1 MKRIYLDY
9 AATTPVS
16 KKVLNKMI
24 PYFSTKF
31 GNESS
36 VHKEGHDIKNIVENA
51 REKILNKLNAKNHKI
66 IFTSGG
72 TESNNLAIK
81 GILEKYKEK
90 GKHII
95 TTKIEHDCVLNT
107 CKYLES
113 KGYRVTYLDVDRE
126 GFINLEQLKK
136 EIKKDT
142 LLVSIIHA
150 NNEIGTLQNIEQ
162 ISKICKE
169 KNVFFHT
176 DACQSF
182 TKEKIDLGKT
192 NIDLLTINA
201 HKIYGPK
208 GVGGLVIKNGINLE
222 PLFHGGGHEYRL
234 RSGTLNIPGIVG
246 FSYAIDEIKEKD
258 ILKIK
263 SLRDYLIKKILTEI
277 PTARLNGPLE
287 NRLINNINF
296 SFKYI
301 EGESILLHLD
311 FKGFSVSTGS
321 ACSSNTLKTNH
332 VIKAIKVPDN
342 QANGVIRISLGKE
355 TKKQEIDLFIKEL
368 KIIVENLTKMSPVR

>member
-16 KKVLNKMI
+16 KKVLIEMI
-24 PYFSTKF
+24 PYFSQKF

-36 VHKEGHDIKNIVENA
+36 VHNSGTEIKNIVEKA
-51 REKILNKLNAKNHKI
+51 REKILKKINASNHKI

-81 GILEKYKEK
+81 GIADSYKEK

-95 TTKIEHDCVLNT
+95 TTKIEHDCVLNA
-107 CKYLES
+107 CRYLES
-113 KGYRVTYLDVDRE
+113 KGFTITYLDVDRE

-136 EIKKDT
+136 EIRKDT
-142 LLVSIIHA
+142 ILVSIIHA
-150 NNEIGTLQNIEQ
+150 NNEIGTIQDLEN

-169 KNVFFHT
+169 KNVLFHT

-182 TKEKIDLGKT
+182 TKEKINLEKT
-192 NIDLLTINA
+192 NIDLVTINA

-208 GVGGLVIKNGINLE
+208 GIGGLVIKNNIKIT
-222 PLFHGGGHEYRL
+222 PLLHGGGHEYRM
-234 RSGTLNIPGIVG
+234 RSGTLNIPGIIG
-246 FSYAIDEIKEKD
+246 FSKAIDEIKEKD
-258 ILKIK
+258 ILKMK
-263 SLRDYLIKKILTEI
+263 SLRDYLIKKVLKEI
-277 PTARLNGPLE
+277 PTARLNGSLKK
-287 NRLINNINF
+287 RLCNNINF

-321 ACSSNTLKTNH
+321 ACSSNTLDTNH
-332 VIKAIKVPDN
+332 VIKAIKVPEN
-342 QANGVIRISLGKE
+342 QANGVIRITLGKE
-355 TKKQEIDLFIKEL
+355 TKKQELDLFVKKL
-368 KIIVENLTKMSPVR
+368 KTIVDNLTKMSPVR